1 MLAGH
6 GISVVEAS
14 EALADP
20 NCVVISPDYNS
31 LRSDAP
37 GDRLLRVRR
46 CLALDHSDRL
56 RGHDVRRQRVALEHQ
71 GPNHLHGRVKRV
83 DSIKDLIDAEA
94 AASEQGEADQS
105 DRDLPEGTTVT
116 RGRGRSRT
124 LQVRLNQDEY
134 AELEKLAKARDLPV
148 STVARSMLLSDLPP
162 RDDAGGTL
170 DRIERDVA
178 ALRRAIAG

>member
-1 MLAGH
+1 M
-6 GISVVEAS
+6 
-14 EALADP
+14 
-20 NCVVISPDYNS
+20 
-31 LRSDAP
+31 
-37 GDRLLRVRR
+37 
-46 CLALDHSDRL
+46 
-56 RGHDVRRQRVALEHQ
+56 
-71 GPNHLHGRVKRV
+71 

-134 AELEKLAKARDLPV
+134 AELEKLAQARDLPV
-148 STVARSMLLSDLPP
+148 STVARSMLLTGLSPQ
-162 RDDAGGTL
+162 DDAGGTL